1 MDGPGTVIDAAEL
14 GLTGLAYTAGARV
27 APGRYRRI
35 DAPARDID
43 LSDVGTLPASFDGR
57 VAVYIPVAP
66 FAIKAAN

>member
-43 LSDVGTLPASFDGR
+43 LPEGGMLPASFDGR
-57 VAVYIPVAP
+57 VALYVRLAQLAIPVA
-66 FAIKAAN
+66 N